1 MATTTPAVA
10 VRKLEDIRI
19 LTVTPWSRDIS
30 GIAYKDRFVS
40 APICASARHA
50 IEQMC
55 SAATLERLRRFV
67 NGDLG
72 FCECR
77 LWVLERAAKFEGLFW
92 LTYWEGFR
100 WQIQGVQRS
109 WDNAV
114 QNLINELTAGHLQ
127 SQRLCSQPSAVADL
141 ETRDE
146 TATDFCCATATH
158 WCNTCK
164 VYLCVNH
171 SSPAPQ
177 PPCNR
182 TEIEIAF
189 FGRPVCLACGMQLYT
204 LCLHDV
210 RSVGKVLCY
219 ACPRTFIEV
228 DSLDAHLESDAHGDN
243 LAMGPP
249 FYMSAS
255 HSRGFCAE
263 PAESFN

>member
-19 LTVTPWSRDIS
+19 ITTTPWSRTIAGIS
-30 GIAYKDRFVS
+30 YEDHFVC
-40 APICASARHA
+40 ATICASARQA
-50 IEQMC
+50 TQQMC
-55 SAATLERLRRFV
+55 SAATLARLRRFV
-67 NGDLG
+67 DGDLG
-72 FCECR
+72 PS
-77 LWVLERAAKFEGLFW
+77 LWALERAAKFEGLFW
-92 LTYWEGFR
+92 LTNWKDFR
-100 WQIQGVQRS
+100 WQIQGVQSS

-114 QNLINELTAGHLQ
+114 QNMINELTAGHLQ
-127 SQRLCSQPSAVADL
+127 SQRLCSQMSAVADL
-141 ETRDE
+141 ETRNE

-158 WCNTCK
+158 WRNTCK
-164 VYLCVNH
+164 LYLCVNH

-204 LCLHDV
+204 LCLQDV
-210 RSVGKVLCY
+210 AHVGKVLCY
-219 ACPRTFIEV
+219 ACPRSFIEV

-263 PAESFN
+263 PPESSN